1 MTPPAPTVAAVYDR
15 RTSPTKT
22 VPAVY
27 DRRKIPGLSLPLHP
41 KKSGPSQ
48 LYRRSMTVACFRP
61 DSIAPP
67 TKVLHPQSAATPS
80 PSVPAVYDRRKI
92 PGLSLP
98 LHPKKSGG
106 HRPPL
111 HPSPPVPAVLDP
123 RTSPP
128 LRIQRNTEYR
138 KRANVSGMA
147 LIWSLLLTG
156 ALMLV
161 AVTFLSVSSGARQRA
176 VRQIEEITTEELADA
191 AKAEILAKLS
201 EAFHVQSSPTR
212 QGNVAASP
220 GLLEI
225 LRYDLPLNRGS
236 QIGSAA
242 FSGSPENPT
251 FFSQPFS
258 PTYNGTPANPRW
270 IPLFSWTRFAPRLK
284 NLALISGN
292 PQQENPAYNP
302 ALAFNLNTPHNP
314 FTPGRFLL
322 SGVPAD
328 SSTEVWVREKKDGDF
343 ASSGNEQAYAVDGAL
358 SSATRPVWVQWVP
371 VRENPAEPEGP
382 ENPIVGRYAYWV
394 DCENS
399 KLHADQALSALRDHP
414 QFARILGDPDA
425 VEGDGPWMIQADRSS
440 ALTARRAA
448 EATLPPRD
456 HEPHF
461 GPNREPLRRDGRP
474 GYGFAAGA
482 AASARDAWLG
492 WQPAAPP
499 AAALTTAIDWD
510 FFEAPWPKGQPNLT
524 VTTALATLQKE
535 WQSPS
540 QRPLHPWSLASPP
553 QNDPPPTQQ
562 LLSQVATAAL
572 TFYGHEEDL
581 DPLGRP
587 KLDIV
592 SFQNAATSNQSAPVS
607 ATAIEASELWT
618 RLNDPDY
625 HWAYVPGG
633 WASNGQKRSLVG
645 GMQRFLSLGG
655 IQSGAA
661 PMASALVLQ
670 SLVNIAEFAQPDSV
684 PPLIDPAR
692 GLVGARS
699 MPYVAEVLT
708 RARSALYELPAADR
722 TNPAT
727 LLARDADNRFA
738 YTHAGLPLQHYAT
751 HVLVEVGLGLL
762 NPNPFETGLFEGELE
777 IQYEWVG
784 LNTTAGARPVRSP
797 QRAPIRGRYT
807 LTAEPNKDAKSAHVE
822 GNTVFFRLGKI
833 PAADLTKATAL
844 RIHGWTIRRNGQ
856 VWHQVPLRHPGG
868 RAAPV
873 RFWEMAKLGFNPGSR
888 DDNQSFAALQDQGA
902 RALGWFGLDSLE
914 ALIPDTLFIQ
924 NWSTPDAPVSE
935 DLADRVVKW
944 ASGLAQRAALVERV
958 FSLDPVLG
966 HRTLDTGVAGI
977 AGTGHFYGALGH
989 TWRRDRLTG
998 GIPVPVEGRD
1008 LPEIKAVG
1016 AWPAETLQAGA
1027 TTTDVT
1033 VLRPSGDQLT
1043 PGSTAITTPQWTTQ
1057 LGPQMRRGEYLT
1069 HRYQETTAGR
1079 GTPSPEDA
1087 GFLTQLYL
1095 SPQLDGPLPQGRL
1108 NVEKLTKDLFKKI
1121 PSEKERPLPY
1131 VEIETN
1137 HQTPNPGGD
1146 WIKLSDGKKGP
1157 RSLLCSAPAKR
1168 PCLTVGEIGFCHS
1181 GFIQTPIIVTADDGK
1196 TDYQLYSPRNGPPMR
1211 LLLDLFKPRPVTAED
1226 GTPLAEAAWRSN
1238 AEPTGKRQA
1247 WNINT
1252 RIAHDDYMILRE
1264 GGEPLQS
1271 PKGAVS
1277 PSPMPAHAVWLP
1289 TAQGYSRRTEG
1300 SEAFRGREAKH
1311 IIERDPGHLLDRHL
1325 RPHPTL
1331 PRPWDMWTGVVG
1343 GDVSPARSGESLLW
1357 GVGNTASQFFGP
1369 ALMTW
1374 EPGLGAQDGDKPW
1387 ADLQSD
1393 PPAFGRLF
1401 ALGVDGRVD
1410 NLEKDADGKNK
1421 PGREGQLKGR
1431 FGSDQNLALI
1441 DRTSDFFAPASFAP
1455 RFGLLPMRHFV
1466 SDLAQDFHQENHDS
1480 TWMQFKTALNPGF
1493 SAEPLP
1499 SPEEEQEQDRA
1510 KSMDGGSF
1518 PGGFHN
1524 SGVYYNAPMAL
1535 ITNQAGISAN
1545 AFTATIVVQSLKDN
1559 GKPRQDIPQ
1568 SGPGFIDPDDT
1579 MLAERWLRL
1588 ILIQDPTTRQWKAAA
1603 TQIANR

>member
-1 MTPPAPTVAAVYDR
+1 MTPPPAPR
-15 RTSPTKT
+15 
-22 VPAVY
+22 
-27 DRRKIPGLSLPLHP
+27 PLL
-41 KKSGPSQ
+41 Q
-48 LYRRSMTVACFRP
+48 
-61 DSIAPP
+61 
-67 TKVLHPQSAATPS
+67 
-80 PSVPAVYDRRKI
+80 
-92 PGLSLP
+92 
-98 LHPKKSGG
+98 
-106 HRPPL
+106 
-111 HPSPPVPAVLDP
+111 
-123 RTSPP
+123 
-128 LRIQRNTEYR
+128 IQRNTEHR
-138 KRANVSGMA
+138 NRANVSGMA

-161 AVTFLSVSSGARQRA
+161 AVTFLSVSSGARLRA

-191 AKAEILAKLS
+191 AKAEILAKLT
-201 EAFHVQSSPTR
+201 EAFHIQTGTPR
-212 QGNVAASP
+212 QGSVAASP
-220 GLLEI
+220 GLLEV
-225 LRYDLPLNRGS
+225 LRYDVPLNRGTHT
-236 QIGSAA
+236 GSSA
-242 FSGSPENPT
+242 FAGTRDNPT

-258 PTYNGTPANPRW
+258 PTYHGAPANPRW

-284 NLALISGN
+284 SLALVGGA
-292 PQQENPAYNP
+292 PQQQNPAYNP

-328 SSTEVWVREKKDGDF
+328 SRTEVWVREKSTGTF
-343 ASSGNEQAYAVDGAL
+343 AFSGNQQTYAIEGTL
-358 SSATRPVWVQWVP
+358 TSATRPVWVQWVP
-371 VRENPAEPEGP
+371 VRENPTEPEGP

-399 KLHADQALSALRDHP
+399 KLPADQALTALRDHP
-414 QFARILGDPDA
+414 QFARLLGDPDA
-425 VEGDGPWMIQADRSS
+425 VEGDGPWMTQADRSS

-448 EATLPPRD
+448 EAALPPRA

-461 GPNREPLRRDGRP
+461 SPNRQPLRRDGQP

-482 AASARDAWLG
+482 AASAHDAWLG
-492 WQPAAPP
+492 WQLGAPP

-524 VTTALATLQKE
+524 LSTTLATLQNE
-535 WQSPS
+535 WHSPS
-540 QRPLHPWSLASPP
+540 KRPLHPWSLATRP
-553 QNDPPPTQQ
+553 QVDPAPAQQ
-562 LLSQVATAAL
+562 LLTQVATSAL
-572 TFYGHEEDL
+572 TFYGHEDDL

-587 KLDIV
+587 KIDIV
-592 SFQNAATSNQSAPVS
+592 SFQNAATSNQSATVS
-607 ATAIEASELWT
+607 VAAIEGSDLWT

-633 WASNGQKRSLVG
+633 WASKGQKRSLVS
-645 GMQRFLSLGG
+645 GMQRFLSMGG
-655 IQSGAA
+655 IQNGAA

-670 SLVNIAEFAQPDSV
+670 SLVNIAEFSQPDNV
-684 PPLIDPAR
+684 PPHIDPAR
-692 GLVGARS
+692 GIVGARS

-708 RARSALYELPAADR
+708 RARSALYELPEADR
-722 TNPAT
+722 NNPAT
-727 LLARDADNRFA
+727 LLARENGSFT
-738 YTHAGLPLQHYAT
+738 YTHAGLPLQHFAT
-751 HVLVEVGLGLL
+751 HVLVEVGFGLL
-762 NPNPFETGLFEGELE
+762 NPNPFETGLFEGDLE

-784 LNTTAGARPVRSP
+784 LNTAAGARPVRSP
-797 QRAPIRGRYT
+797 QNAPLRGRYT
-807 LTAEPNKDAKSAHVE
+807 LTAEPSKDAKTAHVE
-822 GNTVFFRLGKI
+822 GNTLFFKLGKI
-833 PAADLTKATAL
+833 PASDLTKPTAL

-856 VWHQVPLRHPGG
+856 VWHQMPLRHPGG

-873 RFWEMAKLGFNPGSR
+873 RFWEMAKLGVNAGSR
-888 DDNQSFAALQDQGA
+888 DDSQSLAALQHHGA
-902 RALGWFGLDSLE
+902 RAVGWFGLDSLE
-914 ALIPDTLFIQ
+914 ALIPDSLFIQ
-924 NWSTPDAPVSE
+924 NWPTADAPITE
-935 DLADRVVKW
+935 ALARRVETW
-944 ASGLAQRAALVERV
+944 ASGLAQRAALIERI

-966 HRTLDTGVAGI
+966 HRTLDNGIAGI

-989 TWRRDRLTG
+989 TWRRDRQTG
-998 GIPVPVEGRD
+998 GVPVPIEGRD

-1016 AWPAETLQAGA
+1016 AWLSETSQTGTLRSDVTILQA
-1027 TTTDVT
+1027 T
-1033 VLRPSGDQLT
+1033 GDQLT
-1043 PGSTAITTPQWTTQ
+1043 PASTAVTTHQWTTQ
-1057 LGPQMRRGEYLT
+1057 LGPQIRRGEYLT
-1069 HRYQETTAGR
+1069 HKYQDNLKATGIR
-1079 GTPSPEDA
+1079 DPEDA

-1095 SPQLDGPLPQGRL
+1095 SPQLDGPQPQGRL
-1108 NVEKLTKDLFKKI
+1108 NVEKLSKDLFKKI

-1137 HQTPNPGGD
+1137 HQTPDPGGD

-1181 GFIQTPIIVTADDGK
+1181 GFAQTPIIVTSDDGK

-1211 LLLDLFKPRPVTAED
+1211 LLLDLFKPRPVTDEN
-1226 GTPLAEAAWRSN
+1226 GTPLSETAWHTS
-1238 AEPTGKRQA
+1238 EPSGQRHA

-1277 PSPMPAHAVWLP
+1277 PSPLPAHAIWLP

-1300 SEAFRGREAKH
+1300 SEAFRGKEAKH
-1311 IIERDPGHLLDRHL
+1311 IIEKDPGHLLDRHL

-1331 PRPWDMWTGVVG
+1331 PRPWDMWTGIVG
-1343 GDVSPARSGESLLW
+1343 GDVSPARSGESQLW
-1357 GVGNTASQFFGP
+1357 GVGNTATQFFGP

-1431 FGSDQNLALI
+1431 FGSDQNLALF
-1441 DRTSDFFAPASFAP
+1441 DRDSDFFAPASFAP

-1466 SDLAQDFHQENHDS
+1466 SDLAQDYHQENHES
-1480 TWMQFKTALNPGF
+1480 TWMQLKTALNPGF

-1499 SPEEEQEQDRA
+1499 SPHEEQEKDSA
-1510 KSMDGGSF
+1510 NSLDGGSF

-1535 ITNQAGISAN
+1535 ITNQAGVSAN

-1559 GKPRQDIPQ
+1559 GKSREAIPQ
-1568 SGPGFIDPDDT
+1568 SGPGYIDPDDT

-1588 ILIQDPTTRQWKAAA
+1588 ILIQDPITRQWKAAA